1 MQVSSG
7 KIPITQ
13 TIILAIQV
21 SLQENNDIRNYS
33 IFLVENIQRK
43 YQGKHWSY
51 LLLTLNIVDFVF
63 YVVTVKCL
71 GIGYKTQ

>member
-43 YQGKHWSY
+43 YQGKH
-51 LLLTLNIVDFVF
+51 
-63 YVVTVKCL
+63 
-71 GIGYKTQ
+71 